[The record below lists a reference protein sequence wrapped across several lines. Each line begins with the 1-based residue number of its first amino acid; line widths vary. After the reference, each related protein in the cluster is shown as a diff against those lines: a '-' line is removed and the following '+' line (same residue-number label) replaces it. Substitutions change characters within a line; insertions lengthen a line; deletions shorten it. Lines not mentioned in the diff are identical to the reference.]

1 MAFRRQLAAAG
12 HPVAGEGNVTPRIHL
27 PLITDGAARQAD
39 IARGIG
45 PALAVQHQLPAAQGQ
60 ILSCRDRTGRG

>member
-1 MAFRRQLAAAG
+1 MAFRRQLAAG
-12 HPVAGEGNVTPRIHL
+12 GYPVAGEGNVTPRIHL

-45 PALAVQHQLPAAQGQ
+45 PALAVHHQLSAAQGQ